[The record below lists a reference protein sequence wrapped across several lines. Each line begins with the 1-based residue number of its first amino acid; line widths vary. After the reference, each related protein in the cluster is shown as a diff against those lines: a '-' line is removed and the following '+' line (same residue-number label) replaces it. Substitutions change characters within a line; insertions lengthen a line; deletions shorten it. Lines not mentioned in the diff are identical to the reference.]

1 MSIID
6 NDRIIHIDVNQ
17 VASNPFQPRKLFEE
31 ESLLDLAQSIE
42 TYGVMQP
49 ITVRRVDDQYELI
62 AGERRLRAS
71 KLAGLGEIPAVL
83 ISATDEVSTVLALIE
98 NLQRENLNFM
108 EEAEGYYNL
117 INDYQLTQK
126 QLAAKVGK
134 SQSTVANK
142 LRLLNLDP
150 AVVEILFA
158 NNLSER
164 HARALLT
171 LETTKL
177 QLKVVKVIVKKGLNV
192 KQTEAYIKSLKE
204 SKPEEDKP
212 VFNVKHYLKDIRIFT
227 NTIKQTVDMMKDAGM
242 DVGYKIEQEEEGY
255 QITINIPLEQRK
267 ESE

>member
-1 MSIID
+1 MSMIE

-17 VASNPFQPRKLFEE
+17 IESNPFQPRKIFKEE
-31 ESLLDLAQSIE
+31 ALLDLAHSIE

-49 ITVRRVDDQYELI
+49 ITVRLVDERYELI

-71 KLAGLGEIPAVL
+71 ILAGLKVIPSVV
-83 ISATDEVSTVLALIE
+83 ISATDEISTVLALIE

-134 SQSTVANK
+134 SQSTIANK

-150 AVVEILFA
+150 AVVEIIFT

-164 HARALLT
+164 HARALLS
-171 LETTKL
+171 LNETKL
-177 QLKVVKVIVKKGLNV
+177 QLKVIKVVVKKGLNV
-192 KQTEAYIKSLKE
+192 KQTEAYIKELQNPQKVDE
-204 SKPEEDKP
+204 KP